1 MTNEKRAEK
10 IRIKELQN
18 LYSRPLTAQE
28 SDFAAQHLSL
38 VWWFL
43 HEQALD
49 EAEWFDVVIFRYLL
63 SMKRWHSQPHLKAY
77 SFSTIAVKAM
87 HSAVDSERK
96 KQMRRVETVS
106 LNTLIPRTN
115 GLVLEDC
122 IAA

>member
-1 MTNEKRAEK
+1 MTDEKCAEN

-63 SMKRWHSQPHLKAY
+63 SVKRWHSQPHLKVY

-87 HSAVDSERK
+87 HSAVSSELK

-106 LNTLIPRTN
+106 LNTPIPRTN